1 MKKGVLFSSSPVRG
15 AIELGRTT
23 RQQNTGKFRSKQG
36 CMPGKY
42 AIKTLC
48 QSIKEKKRKKEKR
61 RWREPAGPPSY

>member
-1 MKKGVLFSSSPVRG
+1 
-15 AIELGRTT
+15 
-23 RQQNTGKFRSKQG
+23 
-36 CMPGKY
+36 MPGKY